1 MCIRDRYG
9 GMQGGMQGGG
19 YYPQPQAQPVYVQR
33 PQGGMDNGAG
43 AGCCACLTGML
54 ACCCLEELCMG
65 A

>member
-1 MCIRDRYG
+1 
-9 GMQGGMQGGG
+9 MQGGMQGGG